1 MNNVFLGYFI
11 WKIGDDYIIIFYDGS
26 GILLVDEKLILNCE
40 LFIWILFKV

>member
-26 GILLVDEKLILNCE
+26 GILLVDEKINFELWIVYLN
-40 LFIWILFKV
+40 FI